1 MKSAPSHPSRS
12 DADGARRVRPL
23 PQVGRGVPAEPQPA
37 GTFSAFS
44 RPIARATRARL
55 PRRTRR
61 AGFTLV
67 EILASLLMMAIVV
80 PVAMEGM
87 SIASRAGLL
96 GQRKAAAMRVAER
109 LLEELIAEANTQ
121 QTTDSGTLADGEF
134 TYPWTMRTENWSA
147 DAMQQMTVTV
157 TFTLQG
163 NRYEVSAATLLPAA
177 GTTATGTETLPA
189 L

>member
-1 MKSAPSHPSRS
+1 MKSAPSPTSRS
-12 DADGARRVRPL
+12 DGAGPRSSRALPPRPPASRVR
-23 PQVGRGVPAEPQPA
+23 
-37 GTFSAFS
+37 
-44 RPIARATRARL
+44 
-55 PRRTRR
+55 RR

-87 SIASRAGLL
+87 GIASRAGLL

-109 LLEELIAEANTQ
+109 LLEELVAEGNNRQSA
-121 QTTDSGTLADGEF
+121 DSGTLADGEF
-134 TYPWTMRTENWSA
+134 SYPWTARTENWSE
-147 DAMQQMTVTV
+147 DALRQLTVTV

-163 NRYEVSAATLLPAA
+163 NRYDVSVATLLPPD
-177 GTTATGTETLPA
+177 GTGTLPA

>member
-12 DADGARRVRPL
+12 DADGARRVRTL

-37 GTFSAFS
+37 GTVSFPS
-44 RPIARATRARL
+44 RTPTH
-55 PRRTRR
+55 RRSRR

-80 PVAMEGM
+80 PVALEGM

-134 TYPWTMRTENWSA
+134 SYPWTMRTENWSV
-147 DAMQQMTVTV
+147 DALQQMTVTV

-163 NRYEVSAATLLPAA
+163 NRYEVSATTLLPAA

>member
-12 DADGARRVRPL
+12 DA
-23 PQVGRGVPAEPQPA
+23 A
-37 GTFSAFS
+37 GS
-44 RPIARATRARL
+44 RPGRALASA
-55 PRRTRR
+55 PKRRRSRR

-109 LLEELIAEANTQ
+109 LLEELIAEANNQ

-134 TYPWTMRTENWSA
+134 TYPWTMRTENWSVA
-147 DAMQQMTVTV
+147 TMQQMTVTV

-163 NRYEVSAATLLPAA
+163 SRYEVSASTLLPAS
-177 GTTATGTETLPA
+177 GTTAAGTLPA